1 MAFQGKARRGVSV
14 GIVFAAMAKDSDLGA
29 RLRGGLILAAGA
41 ALLLY
46 ALWPWLPVPGR
57 PARPRTVV
65 FYGFSILGEAMN
77 QAVLPEFARQWR
89 QRTGERIE
97 FVTSF
102 AGSGTITNQ
111 LIMGVPAQAAL
122 LSLELDA
129 ERLAQGRV
137 IAPGSWRRLPHGGV
151 VNRTP
156 FVLVVRKGNPLRI
169 RDFADLAR
177 PGVRVIHPDPLTSG
191 GANWALLAEY
201 GSAARRFPDRPRE
214 AGFQSLLG
222 VWRHVT
228 AQAASARAARTQ
240 FENGFGDVLV
250 TYEQDVIK
258 DAAKG
263 TLPGEI
269 VYPPSTVLSE
279 HTLVIVDHNIEPSER
294 PLIDALV
301 AFLWSERA
309 QALFV
314 QNGFRSVD
322 ERLNAANPR
331 FGVIHD
337 PFLVG
342 DFGGWQRVK
351 KEIVDGIWKDRV
363 LREVGR

>member
-1 MAFQGKARRGVSV
+1 
-14 GIVFAAMAKDSDLGA
+14 
-29 RLRGGLILAAGA
+29 
-41 ALLLY
+41 
-46 ALWPWLPVPGR
+46 
-57 PARPRTVV
+57 
-65 FYGFSILGEAMN
+65 
-77 QAVLPEFARQWR
+77 
-89 QRTGERIE
+89 
-97 FVTSF
+97 
-102 AGSGTITNQ
+102 
-111 LIMGVPAQAAL
+111 
-122 LSLELDA
+122 
-129 ERLAQGRV
+129 
-137 IAPGSWRRLPHGGV
+137 
-151 VNRTP
+151 
-156 FVLVVRKGNPLRI
+156 
-169 RDFADLAR
+169 
-177 PGVRVIHPDPLTSG
+177 VRVIHPDPLTSG

-201 GSAARRFPDRPRE
+201 GSAARRFPGRPRE

-279 HTLVIVDHNIEPSER
+279 HTLVIVDHNIDPSER

-342 DFGGWQRVK
+342 DFGGWKRVK

-363 LREVGR
+363 LQEVGR